1 MRLQLPDVADA
12 MPRLSRSE
20 EIAIWREMR
29 TREPPEDP
37 FRRWAELQLA
47 KAGLASGST
56 HPDIWTWNP
65 TPGLRWP
72 VGGPPVSSQG
82 VVAFH

>member
-56 HPDIWTWNP
+56 HPDILDVESHARSTLARRRP
-65 TPGLRWP
+65 TG
-72 VGGPPVSSQG
+72 
-82 VVAFH
+82 F

>member
-20 EIAIWREMR
+20 EIAIWREVR
-29 TREPPEDP
+29 TREPPENP

-56 HPDIWTWNP
+56 HPDIRDVESHARSTLARRRP
-65 TPGLRWP
+65 TG
-72 VGGPPVSSQG
+72 
-82 VVAFH
+82 F

>member
-1 MRLQLPDVADA
+1 MRLQLPDAADA

-56 HPDIWTWNP
+56 HPDLLDVASHARSPLARRRP
-65 TPGLRWP
+65 T
-72 VGGPPVSSQG
+72 S
-82 VVAFH
+82 F

>member
-1 MRLQLPDVADA
+1 MRLQLPDAADA
-12 MPRLSRSE
+12 LPRLSRSE

-56 HPDIWTWNP
+56 HPDILDVASHARSTLARRRP
-65 TPGLRWP
+65 T
-72 VGGPPVSSQG
+72 S
-82 VVAFH
+82 F

>member
-12 MPRLSRSE
+12 LPRLSRSE

-37 FRRWAELQLA
+37 LRRWAELQLA
-47 KAGLASGST
+47 KAGLASGSP
-56 HPDIWTWNP
+56 HPDTLDVESHARSTLARRRP
-65 TPGLRWP
+65 TG
-72 VGGPPVSSQG
+72 
-82 VVAFH
+82 F

>member
-1 MRLQLPDVADA
+1 MRLQLPDAADA

-56 HPDIWTWNP
+56 HPDILDVESHARSTLARRRP
-65 TPGLRWP
+65 TG
-72 VGGPPVSSQG
+72 
-82 VVAFH
+82 F

>member
-20 EIAIWREMR
+20 EIVIWREMR

-56 HPDIWTWNP
+56 HPDILDVESHARSTLARRRP
-65 TPGLRWP
+65 TG
-72 VGGPPVSSQG
+72 
-82 VVAFH
+82 F

>member
-20 EIAIWREMR
+20 EIVIWREMR

-47 KAGLASGST
+47 NAGLASGSP
-56 HPDIWTWNP
+56 HPDILDVKSHARSTLARRRP
-65 TPGLRWP
+65 TG
-72 VGGPPVSSQG
+72 
-82 VVAFH
+82 F

>member
-1 MRLQLPDVADA
+1 MRLQLPDAADA
-12 MPRLSRSE
+12 LPRLSRSE

-47 KAGLASGST
+47 KAGLASGSP
-56 HPDIWTWNP
+56 HPDIIEGEADARRTLARRRP
-65 TPGLRWP
+65 T
-72 VGGPPVSSQG
+72 S
-82 VVAFH
+82 F

>member
-1 MRLQLPDVADA
+1 MRLQLPDAADA

-20 EIAIWREMR
+20 EIVIWREMR

-47 KAGLASGST
+47 KAGLAGGST
-56 HPDIWTWNP
+56 HPDIPDVESPARSPLARRRP
-65 TPGLRWP
+65 T
-72 VGGPPVSSQG
+72 S
-82 VVAFH
+82 F

>member
-1 MRLQLPDVADA
+1 MRPQLPDAADA

-20 EIAIWREMR
+20 EIAIWREMCL
-29 TREPPEDP
+29 REPPEDP

-56 HPDIWTWNP
+56 HPDIRAVEADARRTWARRHP
-65 TPGLRWP
+65 A
-72 VGGPPVSSQG
+72 S
-82 VVAFH
+82 

>member
-20 EIAIWREMR
+20 EIVIWREMR

-56 HPDIWTWNP
+56 HPDILDVESHARSTLARRRP
-65 TPGLRWP
+65 I
-72 VGGPPVSSQG
+72 S
-82 VVAFH
+82 F

>member
-1 MRLQLPDVADA
+1 MRLQLLDAADA

-37 FRRWAELQLA
+37 FRRWAELQLT
-47 KAGLASGST
+47 KAGLASGSP
-56 HPDIWTWNP
+56 HPDILDVESYARSPWGRRRP
-65 TPGLRWP
+65 T
-72 VGGPPVSSQG
+72 S
-82 VVAFH
+82 F